1 VEGSDNGDVE
11 YDEYAEYRDYGVSD
25 GCRRVLLQWVVL
37 PSWFVLGALVVSF
50 ALVRAYDVSIPPEYR
65 YLPFLVSIVVFGL
78 PHGAV
83 DHLVPARLRDESP
96 DLRSVSYVMFVYT
109 VFVVVYAGVWFVAP
123 AFAFA
128 FFIALT
134 LYHWGQGDLHA
145 SLALLRTGV
154 DSRAG
159 RAATLLARGSL
170 PMLAPLV
177 FFPSEYRE
185 VAEAVISVT
194 DVFGSS
200 GVSAVA
206 FAFEPTFRLSV
217 AVFLAVACVAT
228 VYFSRSSFEAGELLL
243 LGVYFAS
250 VPPILAI
257 GFYFC
262 FWHSTRHIA
271 RLLALDPVAS
281 ERIESG
287 DASGAFFRFVRDATP
302 LTVGA
307 LVVFGGLWYVA
318 TPPATLE
325 GFFALYL
332 VLLAALTLPHAGV
345 VTLMDRVQ
353 RVW

>member
-1 VEGSDNGDVE
+1 LSSD
-11 YDEYAEYRDYGVSD
+11 YREYRDYGVSD

-37 PSWFVLGALVVSF
+37 PSWLVLGVLVVVF
-50 ALVRAYDVSIPPEYR
+50 AALRAYDLTLPAEYR
-65 YLPFLVSIVVFGL
+65 YVPFLISIVVFGL

-83 DHLVPARLRDESP
+83 DHLVPARLRDETP
-96 DLRSVSYVMFVYT
+96 DLRSVACMTVAYT
-109 VFVVVYAGVWFVAP
+109 VFVVVYAAVWFVVP
-123 AFAFA
+123 TLAFA

-145 SLALLRTGV
+145 SLAFLRTNV
-154 DSRAG
+154 DSRVG
-159 RAATLLARGSL
+159 RAFTLIARGSL

-177 FFPSEYRE
+177 FFPSEYEE
-185 VAEAVISVT
+185 VADAVIG
-194 DVFGSS
+194 VFDPRGAT
-200 GVSAVA
+200 AVA
-206 FAFEPTFRLSV
+206 FAFEPTFRLAV
-217 AVFLAVACVAT
+217 AVLLVVACVAT
-228 VYFSRSSFEAGELLL
+228 VYFSRSTFEAGELLL
-243 LGVYFAS
+243 LGVYFAT
-250 VPPILAI
+250 VPPILAV

-281 ERIESG
+281 ERVESG
-287 DASGAFFRFVRDATP
+287 EATRAFVRFVRDATP
-302 LTVGA
+302 LTAGA
-307 LVVFGGLWYVA
+307 LVVFGALWFFA
-318 TPPATLE
+318 SPPATLE

>member
-1 VEGSDNGDVE
+1 VAESD
-11 YDEYAEYRDYGVSD
+11 YDEYRDYGVSD

-37 PSWFVLGALVVSF
+37 PSWLVLGVLVVVF
-50 ALVRAYDVSIPPEYR
+50 ALLRAYDVSVPSSYR
-65 YLPFLVSIVVFGL
+65 YVPFLASVVVFGL
-78 PHGAV
+78 PHGAL

-96 DLRSVSYVMFVYT
+96 DLRSVVRVMAVYT
-109 VFVVVYAGVWFVAP
+109 VLVLVYAAVWFIFP

-145 SLALLRTGV
+145 ALALLRTNV
-154 DSRAG
+154 DSRLG
-159 RAATLLARGSL
+159 RVFTLMSRGSL
-170 PMLAPLV
+170 PMLAPLF

-185 VAEAVISVT
+185 VADAIIG
-194 DVFGSS
+194 VFDPRGA
-200 GVSAVA
+200 SAVG
-206 FAFEPTFRLSV
+206 FAFEPAFRFGV
-217 AVFLAVACVAT
+217 AVFLVAACAAT
-228 VYFSRSSFEAGELLL
+228 VYFSRSTFEAGELLL
-243 LGVYFAS
+243 LGVYFAT
-250 VPPILAI
+250 VPPILAV

-281 ERIESG
+281 EHVEIG
-287 DASGAFFRFVRDATP
+287 NAKGAFVRFVRDAAP
-302 LTVGA
+302 LTAGA
-307 LVVFGGLWYVA
+307 LLVFGGLWYVA
-318 TPPATLE
+318 SPPVTLE

>member
-1 VEGSDNGDVE
+1 MPESDPGDSN
-11 YDEYAEYRDYGVSD
+11 YAEYAEYRDYGVSD

-37 PSWFVLGALVVSF
+37 PSWLVLGALVVVF
-50 ALVRAYDVSIPPEYR
+50 ALLRAYDVSVPPEYR
-65 YLPFLVSIVVFGL
+65 YVPFLVSIVVFGL

-83 DHLVPARLRDESP
+83 DHLVPARLRDERP
-96 DLRSVSYVMFVYT
+96 DVRSVGRVMLAYT
-109 VFVVVYAGVWFVAP
+109 VLVVVYAAVWFVVP
-123 AFAFA
+123 AFGFA

-145 SLALLRTGV
+145 SLAFLRTKV
-154 DSRAG
+154 DSGVG
-159 RAATLLARGSL
+159 RVFTLLARGSL

-177 FFPSEYRE
+177 FFPGEYRE
-185 VAEAVISVT
+185 VADAVIG
-194 DVFGSS
+194 VFDPR
-200 GVSAVA
+200 GVSSVA
-206 FAFEPTFRLSV
+206 FAFEPTFRLGV
-217 AVFLAVACVAT
+217 ALFLLFACVAT
-228 VYFSRSSFEAGELLL
+228 VYFSRSTFEAGELLL
-243 LGVYFAS
+243 LGVYFAT

-271 RLLALDPVAS
+271 RLLALDPVAAD
-281 ERIESG
+281 RIESG
-287 DASGAFFRFVRDATP
+287 DATGTFARFVRDATP

-307 LVVFGGLWYVA
+307 LVVFGALWYVA

>member
-1 VEGSDNGDVE
+1 MAESDNDDVD
-11 YDEYAEYRDYGVSD
+11 YDEYEKYRDYGVSD

-37 PSWFVLGALVVSF
+37 PSWLVLGLLVVVF
-50 ALVRAYDVSIPPEYR
+50 ALLRSYGVSVPPEYR
-65 YLPFLVSIVVFGL
+65 YVPFLVSIVVFGL

-83 DHLVPARLRDESP
+83 DHLVPARLRDEGP
-96 DLRSVSYVMFVYT
+96 GIRSVGRVMIAYT
-109 VFVVVYAGVWFVAP
+109 VLVFAYAAVWFVVP

-145 SLALLRTGV
+145 SLAFLRTNV
-154 DSRAG
+154 DSGVG
-159 RAATLLARGSL
+159 RAATLIARGSL

-177 FFPSEYRE
+177 FFPGEYRE
-185 VAEAVISVT
+185 VADAVIG
-194 DVFGSS
+194 VFDPRGAST
-200 GVSAVA
+200 VA
-206 FAFEPTFRLSV
+206 FAFEPTFRVAV
-217 AVFLAVACVAT
+217 AVFLLVACVAT
-228 VYFSRSSFEAGELLL
+228 VYFSRSTFEAGELLL
-243 LGVYFAS
+243 LGVYFAT

-281 ERIESG
+281 EHVESG
-287 DASGAFFRFVRDATP
+287 DTTRAFVRFVRDATP

-307 LVVFGGLWYVA
+307 LLVFGALWYVA
-318 TPPATLE
+318 TPSATLE

-345 VTLMDRVQ
+345 VTLMDLAQ

>member
-1 VEGSDNGDVE
+1 MEPD
-11 YDEYAEYRDYGVSD
+11 YDEYRGYGVSD
-25 GCRRVLLQWVVL
+25 ACRRALLQWVVL
-37 PSWFVLGALVVSF
+37 PSWLVLGALVVVF
-50 ALVRAYDVSIPPEYR
+50 ALLRASDVSVPPEYR
-65 YLPFLVSIVVFGL
+65 YLPFVASVVVFGL
-78 PHGAV
+78 PHGAL
-83 DHLVPARLRDESP
+83 DHLVPARLRDETP
-96 DLRSVSYVMFVYT
+96 DVRSVARVVAAYAVL
-109 VFVVVYAGVWFVAP
+109 VVVYAGVWFVAP
-123 AFAFA
+123 AFAFV

-145 SLALLRTGV
+145 SLAFLRTNV
-154 DSRAG
+154 SSRVG
-159 RAATLLARGSL
+159 RAVTLVARGSL

-177 FFPSEYRE
+177 FFPAEYRE
-185 VAEAVISVT
+185 VADAVIG
-194 DVFGSS
+194 VFSTEG
-200 GVSAVA
+200 ATTVA
-206 FAFEPTFRLSV
+206 FAFEPSFRLSV
-217 AVFLAVACVAT
+217 AVFLVAVCVAT
-228 VYFSRSSFEAGELLL
+228 VYFSRSTFEAGELVL

-250 VPPILAI
+250 VPPILAV

-281 ERIESG
+281 EHVESG
-287 DASGAFFRFVRDATP
+287 EATRALVRFVRDAIP

-307 LVVFGGLWYVA
+307 LVVFGALWYVFS
-318 TPPATLE
+318 PPATLE

>member
-1 VEGSDNGDVE
+1 MSESD
-11 YDEYAEYRDYGVSD
+11 YTEYRGYGVSD
-25 GCRRVLLQWVVL
+25 GCRRALLQWVVL
-37 PSWFVLGALVVSF
+37 PSWLILGALAVLF
-50 ALVRAYDVSIPPEYR
+50 ALLRAYDLSVPPEYR
-65 YLPFLVSIVVFGL
+65 YVPFLVSIVLFGL

-83 DHLVPARLRDESP
+83 DHLVPARLRDRKP
-96 DLRSVSYVMFVYT
+96 DLRSVTVVLVVYT
-109 VFVVVYAGVWFVAP
+109 VFVVVYAAVWFVAP

-145 SLALLRTGV
+145 SLAFLRTNV
-154 DSRAG
+154 RTRLG
-159 RAATLLARGSL
+159 RASTLVARGSL

-177 FFPSEYRE
+177 FFPDEYRE
-185 VAEAVISVT
+185 VADAVIG
-194 DVFGSS
+194 VFDPRGAST
-200 GVSAVA
+200 VA
-206 FAFEPTFRLSV
+206 FAFEPTFRLVVGVFLV
-217 AVFLAVACVAT
+217 AVCAAT
-228 VYFSRSSFEAGELLL
+228 VYFSRSTFEAGELLL

-250 VPPILAI
+250 VPPILAV

-281 ERIESG
+281 ERVESG
-287 DASGAFFRFVRDATP
+287 NVSGAFLRFVKDATP
-302 LTVGA
+302 LTLGA
-307 LVVFGGLWYVA
+307 LVVFGALWYVA
-318 TPPATLE
+318 SPPATLE